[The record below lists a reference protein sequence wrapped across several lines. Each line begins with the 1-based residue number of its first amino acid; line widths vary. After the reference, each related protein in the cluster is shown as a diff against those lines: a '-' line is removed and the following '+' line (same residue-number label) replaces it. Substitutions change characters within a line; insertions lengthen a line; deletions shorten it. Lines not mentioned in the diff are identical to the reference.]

1 MLLTVAL
8 TGCRKE
14 PLPASSDVIGFVVT
28 PSVHVEAE
36 TKADALSGESDL
48 IKNGSQVLLYGSY
61 KIGSSTAVE
70 LFKATPLTCTESSG
84 SYSWGYGAPVR
95 YWVKD
100 ATHDFR
106 AVFPASA
113 NVSNDSNSSSI
124 VVSYDASSANQ
135 DLMVAAAPNATPKNP
150 VSLTFNHA
158 CAAVRFALKTS
169 GNEPNTTCTIT
180 SLKLNGVAPSGKMT
194 FTDKIYWTPSAAPTL
209 GWTWT
214 WPEWN
219 GKPLGTSYVGPWYY
233 VVPQTLSGA
242 TLQYTYTF
250 GSDSGSVTLT
260 IPNITW
266 ESGKVYVYQVNI
278 GMSSLTVSIEDWD
291 AYSSRVNDIAFPT
304 F

>member
-135 DLMVAAAPNATPKNP
+135 DLMVASAPNATPKNP

-158 CAAVRFALKTS
+158 CAAVRFAFKTS
-169 GNEPNTTCTIT
+169 GNEPNTTCTIK
-180 SLKLNGVAPSGKMT
+180 SLKLNGVASSGTMT
-194 FTDKIYWTPSAAPTL
+194 FTDKIYWTPGAAPTE

-214 WPEWN
+214 EWN
-219 GKPLGTSYVGPWYY
+219 DKPLGTSYVGPWYY

-250 GSDSGSVTLT
+250 GSDSGTVTLT

-266 ESGKVYVYQVNI
+266 VSGKVYVYQVNV
-278 GMSSLTVSIEDWD
+278 GMSSLTVRVENWD
-291 AYSSRVNDIAFPT
+291 SYEVWVTDIPFPD
-304 F
+304 

>member
-106 AVFPASA
+106 AVFPTSASITDG
-113 NVSNDSNSSSI
+113 SGSSI
-124 VVSYDASSANQ
+124 VASYDALSANY
-135 DLMVAAAPNATPKNP
+135 DLMVASAPNATPNTP
-150 VSLTFNHA
+150 VTLEFNHA
-158 CAAVRFALKTS
+158 CAAVRFAFKTS
-169 GNEPNTTCTIT
+169 GNEPSTTCTIT
-180 SLKLNGVAPSGKMT
+180 SLKLNGVATSGTMT
-194 FTDKIYWTPSAAPTL
+194 FTDYIYWTPGAAPTE

-214 WPEWN
+214 EWD

-250 GSDSGSVTLT
+250 GSDSGTVTLT

-266 ESGKVYVYQVNI
+266 VSGKVYVYQVNV